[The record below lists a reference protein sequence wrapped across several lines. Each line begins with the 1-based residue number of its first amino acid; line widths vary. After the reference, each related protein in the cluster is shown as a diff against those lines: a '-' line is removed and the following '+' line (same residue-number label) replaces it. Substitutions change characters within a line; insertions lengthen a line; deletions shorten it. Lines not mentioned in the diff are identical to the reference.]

1 MIPPPSCLNP
11 WVQDKVRAP
20 WRTHEG
26 FLCLPASQTHQAF
39 SHFLEF
45 SRMGPRLLPPGLALR
60 VLLPLPGTPSCPPL
74 RQITAWTSAPLG
86 CLPCT
91 LPCVYTCPQTL
102 ISLGG
107 QGSRVLV
114 SVSHTVQHLSASG
127 GS

>member
-45 SRMGPRLLPPGLALR
+45 SRMAPPTPALSPASRPCFACAVAFAWNALLSSASADYSLDLSSSRLPSLHPALCLYLPPDSD
-60 VLLPLPGTPSCPPL
+60 LLG
-74 RQITAWTSAPLG
+74 R
-86 CLPCT
+86 
-91 LPCVYTCPQTL
+91 
-102 ISLGG
+102 
-107 QGSRVLV
+107 
-114 SVSHTVQHLSASG
+114 SG
-127 GS
+127 